1 MKVKKMIARYNDN
14 MFTNILAYLVFESQH
29 VETQLISPEIMGCRL
44 KIVKLDNLY
53 CHYQFLSKFINLI
66 TKCELNILLLAKSC
80 NPCFE

>member
-1 MKVKKMIARYNDN
+1 MIVRYNNDRY
-14 MFTNILAYLVFESQH
+14 TNILAYLVFESKH
-29 VETQLISPEIMGCRL
+29 VETQFISPEIMGCRL

-66 TKCELNILLLAKSC
+66 TKCKLNILLLAKSC

>member
-1 MKVKKMIARYNDN
+1 

-53 CHYQFLSKFINLI
+53 CRYQFLSKFINLI
-66 TKCELNILLLAKSC
+66 TKC
-80 NPCFE
+80 